1 MGVRMSNLCLQEGC
15 SISAYDGM
23 SECILHCKK
32 SEYSVDFHK
41 TGFLRDFNSEL
52 IIYIAQ
58 QLSQYHSKDT
68 ALPYEDLVKYFTNG
82 IDQIAEANRE
92 VFLDNIKS
100 HAVVFNNIYFPSRD
114 SRDSFDYV
122 KTLQKISQIHFNYC
136 EFQVGWIDLL
146 DSEIFFQDC
155 IFHNRWS
162 LNNFKVLKN
171 VDDVLYQCCTF
182 KNDVISSSEDGK
194 FVLEATQF
202 KDCKFKSIRLED
214 TVFKQKIFKND
225 LAFGGSIDSVDIFDC
240 IFEDKFVLT
249 RHTIQNFK
257 LQNIVFR
264 DEFEFM
270 HNKEV
275 DYFVDNTRF
284 EKQVYCYKT
293 FFSNFWI
300 QDSIFYDFVGF
311 ERCQFN
317 SSASHETAYFQDVTF
332 LSFLN
337 FRDAQFHSGL
347 DMRGANLK
355 EYPNFLGAYI
365 EPKNT
370 DKETFRIIKHSFD
383 KVGNTIEANKYFAH
397 EMKKERREVSWSE
410 NPEKKIILGFNH
422 IVSNFGQSYFLPLF
436 WIFVLVVFHFFISM
450 AMDKYQTPDFIN
462 FLNVIV
468 RNITPFKR
476 FLSEGKE
483 FVSLIFLIGYST
495 LIYQFIVA
503 VKRITKR

>member
-1 MGVRMSNLCLQEGC
+1 MSHICAQIGC
-15 SISAYDGM
+15 DNHAYKEQ
-23 SECILHCKK
+23 SKCILHCEK

-41 TGFLRDFNSEL
+41 IGFLKSFNDEL
-52 IIYIAQ
+52 IIYIAK
-58 QLSQYHSKDT
+58 QLSQYHSEDV
-68 ALPYEDLVKYFTNG
+68 ALPYEDLINYFSKG
-82 IDQIAEANRE
+82 INEIAESNRE
-92 VFLDNIKS
+92 ILLENIKS
-100 HAVVFNNIYFPSRD
+100 HPVVFNNIFFPERKSI
-114 SRDSFDYV
+114 DSFDYINV
-122 KTLQKISQIHFNYC
+122 LQKLGGIHFNYC
-136 EFQVGWIDLL
+136 EFKVGWFDLL

-155 IFHNRWS
+155 IFHNQWS

-171 VDDVLYQCCTF
+171 VDDIVYQCCTF
-182 KNDVISSSEDGK
+182 KNGVISSAEDGK
-194 FVLEATQF
+194 FALEATQF
-202 KDCKFKSIRLED
+202 KDCNFKSIRLED
-214 TVFKQKIFKND
+214 TIFKQKIFKND
-225 LAFGGSIDSVDIFDC
+225 LAFGGEIESVNILDC

-249 RHTIQNFK
+249 RHTIHNFK

-270 HNKEV
+270 HNIDV

-317 SSASHETAYFQDVTF
+317 SRASYETAYFQDVTF

-337 FRDAQFHSGL
+337 FRDAQFQSGL

-383 KVGNTIEANKYFAH
+383 KVGNTTEANKYFAH
-397 EMKKERREVSWSE
+397 EMKKERKEVSWSE

-422 IVSNFGQSYFLPLF
+422 FVSDFGQSYFLPLF
-436 WIFVLVVFHFFISM
+436 WIFVLVVSHFFISM
-450 AMDKYQTPDFIN
+450 AMDKYQTPDFID